1 MEQIWNENI
10 ERLVRFVF
18 QMCILLSADVLE
30 KFRNKGFNNYGL
42 CPSYYLST
50 PALSW
55 DTMLSM
61 TKHGTQIY
69 CRSSPWAGA

>member
-1 MEQIWNENI
+1 
-10 ERLVRFVF
+10 
-18 QMCILLSADVLE
+18 MCILLSADVLE
-30 KFRNKGFNNYGL
+30 KFRNKSFNNYGL

-69 CRSSPWAGA
+69 CRSSP